1 MGAPHEQGHDHGH
14 SHSHSNDTDDSV
26 AGRRVSRRVMLQAGG
41 AAAALTALPTAAL
54 ARPLDTAVGT
64 SRTSRL
70 DDRVWAAHAD
80 LHNHSQLSDAVG
92 DPRLAYAS
100 MLAAGLD
107 VAAMTDHT
115 VAAIG
120 NEPFDLCAAVPSPGF
135 GTRNPCTQTLGMNRS
150 GFAQTGTYADAI
162 DAPGAFTAMRGFE
175 WSSPYL
181 GHINVW
187 FTSQVTDPLST
198 GGLTADGLARNGITL
213 DDLRALLGP
222 LMALPGGPAL
232 IDAIEA
238 SGPDGMIGFYSW
250 LAASP
255 ESQLA
260 GGSDGIA
267 GFNHPNREPE
277 TFDAFAFDQRVRDR
291 MVSMEIMN
299 REEDY
304 LFKNVLHGLPS
315 PLSACLDAG
324 WHVGLTG
331 VTDEHGQAWGEPEG
345 KGRTGLYV
353 STLSRQ
359 SVKTAMLSRRI
370 FATRE
375 RGLRLDVGANGTT
388 RMGGWVPGRS
398 PWLNLDIDLDWGAD
412 RAGMPIEIQVLTSG
426 AGAGIP
432 EVVHVQHAQV
442 PDPRERKPLTVRAP
456 IDRNRTSWAVV
467 RVADPHSPN
476 DAPGPAGHPSNNR
489 ALAYASPFY
498 LMDSRPQ
505 RSTGPRTGKPAF
517 PIAMDLGHS
526 T

>member
-1 MGAPHEQGHDHGH
+1 
-14 SHSHSNDTDDSV
+14 
-26 AGRRVSRRVMLQAGG
+26 MLQVGG
-41 AAAALTALPTAAL
+41 AAAAMTALPTAAL
-54 ARPLDTAVGT
+54 ARPLDASVGT
-64 SRTSRL
+64 SRRSRL
-70 DDRVWAAHAD
+70 DGRLWAAHAD

-92 DPRLAYAS
+92 DPRRAYGS

-120 NEPFDLCAAVPSPGF
+120 KEPFDLCSALPTPPF
-135 GTRNPCTQTLGMNRS
+135 GNRNPCTQTLGMNRT
-150 GFAQTGTYADAI
+150 GFTETGALADAI

-187 FTSQVTDPLST
+187 FTSQVTDPLAT
-198 GGLTADGLARNGITL
+198 GGLTAEGLARNGTTL

-222 LMALPGGPAL
+222 LMGLPGGPAL

-238 SGPDGMIGFYSW
+238 SGPDGMSGFYSW

-255 ESQLA
+255 EGQLA

-277 TFDAFAFDQRVRDR
+277 TFDSFAFDQRVRDR
-291 MVSMEIMN
+291 MVSMEILN

-304 LFKNVLHGLPS
+304 LFKNVSEGLPS

-324 WHVGLTG
+324 WYVGLTG
-331 VTDEHGQAWGEPEG
+331 VTDEHGQNWGEPVG
-345 KGRTGLYV
+345 KGRTGLYLT
-353 STLSRQ
+353 TLSRA
-359 SVKTAMLSRRI
+359 SVKAALLSRRI

-375 RGLRLDVGANGTT
+375 QGLRLDVGANGAT
-388 RMGGWVPGRS
+388 RMGGWVPGRA
-398 PWLNLDIDLDWGAD
+398 PRLTLDIDLEWGAE

-426 AGAGIP
+426 GGAGIP
-432 EVVHVQHAQV
+432 EVVHVEESRV
-442 PDPRERKPLTVRAP
+442 PDPRTRTPLTVRAP
-456 IDRNRTSWAVV
+456 IDRDRTSWAVV
-467 RVADPHSPN
+467 RIADPGSPN
-476 DAPGPAGHPSNNR
+476 DAPGPDGHPCNNR

-498 LMDSRPQ
+498 LMDARPQ
-505 RSTGPRTGKPAF
+505 RSTGPRPRRPAL
-517 PIAMDLGHS
+517 PMGEVLGHDG
-526 T
+526 